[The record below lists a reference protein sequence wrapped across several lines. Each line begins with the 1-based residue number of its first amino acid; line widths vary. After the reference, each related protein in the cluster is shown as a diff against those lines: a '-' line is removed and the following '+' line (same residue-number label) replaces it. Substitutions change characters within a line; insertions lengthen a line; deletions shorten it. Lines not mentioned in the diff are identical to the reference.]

1 MTIATIKKTICCCSM
16 CQVEKETKPGKI
28 EPKLPRGWKRWQDNT
43 ICSQCWKKQYVL
55 RSVYLPIASPITK
68 GISREERVE
77 CWKILRDKLKVA
89 WRQSTE
95 ASRWAL
101 KQLLANDIIR
111 TKEDKKLPPMP
122 PIYLYGMG
130 NWNGWAGSA
139 AAVLRTIEKQYK
151 EKRYDM
157 IWRGNSRLPDV
168 RYPRPYP
175 VKPNGWNLEFIEEK
189 PIFTVAL
196 LEISVRLKGGHHY
209 KSHTETLHQIA
220 NKAVLSGEASIYP
233 NNRGQII
240 IRISYWKAIKDLNV
254 KKTGTLSI
262 RTDKDRF
269 LIGTSGSEKWV
280 INADRIRQCIVK
292 HDKYQKRMREDLK
305 LERRPMDKL
314 EKEDSKK
321 SSNKFNH
328 RINSF
333 IKEAAAQIIGYTVR
347 RKFARLQVDLTCK
360 DYLNHFPWFNFTQ
373 QLKNKAQENNI
384 EIEIV
389 EK

>member
-1 MTIATIKKTICCCSM
+1 MKITICHCSI
-16 CQVEKETKPGKI
+16 CQVEKETKPGKF
-28 EPKLPRGWKRWQDNT
+28 EPKLPRGWKRWKENT

-77 CWKILRDKLKVA
+77 CWKILRNKLKVA
-89 WRQSTE
+89 WRQSTG

-111 TKEDKKLPPMP
+111 TEEDKKLPPMP

-130 NWNGWAGSA
+130 NWKGWAGSA
-139 AAVLRTIEKQYK
+139 AAVLRTVEKQYK

-157 IWRGNSRLPDV
+157 IWRGNSRLPDI

-175 VKPNGWNLEFIEEK
+175 VPPSGWNLEFIDEN
-189 PIFTVAL
+189 PIFTVASL
-196 LEISVRLKGGHHY
+196 GISVRLKGGQYY
-209 KSHTETLHQIA
+209 KQHTQTLHQIA
-220 NKAVLSGEASIYP
+220 NETVFSGEASIYP
-233 NNRGQII
+233 NNKRQII
-240 IRISYWKAIKDLNV
+240 VKITYWKAIKDLDT

-262 RTDKDRF
+262 HTDKDRF
-269 LIGTSGSEKWV
+269 LIGTNGSAKWV

-292 HDKYQKRMREDLK
+292 HDKYQQRMREDF
-305 LERRPMDKL
+305 RPMDKL

-333 IKEAAAQIIGYTVR
+333 INEAAAQIIGYTVR
-347 RKFARLQVDLTCK
+347 RKFACLQVDLTCK

-373 QLKNKAQENNI
+373 QLKNKAEENNI
-384 EIEIV
+384 EIEII